1 MPGRRY
7 SDGLHQALE
16 AKESVTVERETQTF
30 ATVTIQNFFRLYE
43 KLAGMTGTAETEA
56 AEFLDIYKLDVTV
69 VPTNEPV
76 RRVDYDDVIYLT
88 KREKYNAI
96 IDEIIRM
103 HEMGRPVLVGTVS
116 VEVSEILS
124 RLLKRKGI
132 NHSVLNAKYHEQ
144 EARIVARAGEAGAV
158 TIATNMAGR
167 GTDIKLGE
175 GVVTCDRCCY
185 ECVEGN
191 CSECPKA
198 ENTADKCFD
207 DMPCGLHIIGTE
219 RHESRRIDRQLR
231 GRSGRQGDPGSSR
244 FYLSLEDDL
253 MRLFGSDRL
262 AGVISRLGIQDGEAI
277 QHSLITRQIERAQK
291 RVEANNFAIRKH
303 LLEYDDVMN
312 KQREVIYS
320 KRLMALESEDIS
332 PEIRE
337 MVDGV
342 VGRKLEACA
351 PEGLHPEEW
360 DVTNLVREVETLFR
374 WPFDLGD
381 TSDPRTS
388 SDDLRRK
395 IQHAALEAY
404 AAKQREIGYEGIK
417 SIERGLL
424 LYVIDK
430 HWRDHLYDLDGV
442 RAGIGLRAYGQ
453 KDPLIEYKAE
463 AFELFLK
470 MLESI
475 EEEVVTLLFQGRWV
489 KQEPEVRVATPRTR
503 AFKPDVTKPEPA
515 PVADPAAVAAP
526 GDRGRQPARTRR
538 SQPREPLVAGVKVGR
553 NDPCPCGS
561 GKKYKKCCGR

>member
-1 MPGRRY
+1 MPGRRF

-16 AKESVTVERETQTF
+16 AKEGVTVERETQTL

-56 AEFLDIYKLDVTV
+56 GEFLEIYKLDVTV
-69 VPTNEPV
+69 IPTNEPV
-76 RRVDYDDVIYLT
+76 RRMDYEDVIYLT

-96 IDEIIRM
+96 IDEIVRM
-103 HEMGRPVLVGTVS
+103 HEMGRPVLVGTVT
-116 VEVSEILS
+116 VEVSEVLS

-132 NHSVLNAKYHEQ
+132 AHSVLNAKYHEQ
-144 EARIVARAGEAGAV
+144 EARIVARAGEPGAV

-167 GTDIKLGE
+167 GTDIKLGD
-175 GVVTCDRCCY
+175 GVVSCDKCCY
-185 ECVEGN
+185 KCVDGN
-191 CSECPKA
+191 CSECYKD
-198 ENTADKCFD
+198 ENTADKCIE

-231 GRSGRQGDPGSSR
+231 GRAGRQGDPGSSR

-262 AGVISRLGIQDGEAI
+262 SGIISRLGIQDGEAI
-277 QHSLITRQIERAQK
+277 QHSLITKQIGRAQK

-312 KQREVIYS
+312 KQREVVYA

-337 MVDGV
+337 MIEGAVE
-342 VGRKLEACA
+342 RKAETHA
-351 PEGLHPEEW
+351 PQGSHPEEW
-360 DVTNLVREVETLFR
+360 NAEALKREMEALFL

-388 SDDLRRK
+388 SEDLTLRLNQ
-395 IQHAALEAY
+395 ISLEAY
-404 AAKQREIGYEGIK
+404 AAKQKEVGYDGVK

-453 KDPLIEYKAE
+453 KDPLIEYKSE

-470 MLESI
+470 MLDSI
-475 EEEVVTLLFQGRWV
+475 DEEVVTLLFQGRWV
-489 KQEPEVRVATPRTR
+489 RSEPESRAARPVLR
-503 AFKPDVTKPEPA
+503 AFKPDARSA
-515 PVADPAAVAAP
+515 PVADPAAGPRPSGGAP
-526 GDRGRQPARTRR
+526 QPVRMKPRARRMPQVT
-538 SQPREPLVAGVKVGR
+538 GVKVGR

-561 GKKYKKCCGR
+561 GKKYKKCCGK